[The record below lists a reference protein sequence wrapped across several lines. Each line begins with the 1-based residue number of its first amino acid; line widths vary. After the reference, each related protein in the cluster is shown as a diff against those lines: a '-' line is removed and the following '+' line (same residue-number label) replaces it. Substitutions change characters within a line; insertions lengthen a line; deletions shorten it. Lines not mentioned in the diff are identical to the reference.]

1 MDLFGNRKINRA
13 FKLENKWARNIGA
26 NRSAPRDRPI
36 ALLVFARYTESYLTW
51 QVRFDHRLQG
61 IGQEILRAC
70 HASRENLQEINL
82 SLPWAVETVKNH
94 RWIVDCMVSEPW
106 WKPPFRSSKE
116 RNFFL
121 LCNRRSEEDRCDPR
135 VHFTRLNRVDNNAI
149 FAVAQISFSFERL
162 LLDSRGTKR
171 DFRWLT
177 FGGSIVGIC
186 IYISSA
192 SERVKSRRKSTTR
205 FAWIKLESDGMIYR
219 GAIRP
224 YIFR

>member
-61 IGQEILRAC
+61 IGQEILQAC

-94 RWIVDCMVSEPW
+94 RWIVDYMACTIPSLSLSELYPW
-106 WKPPFRSSKE
+106 CRNHGENHLE
-116 RNFFL
+116 RTKLFP
-121 LCNRRSEEDRCDPR
+121 SPIDDR
-135 VHFTRLNRVDNNAI
+135 
-149 FAVAQISFSFERL
+149 
-162 LLDSRGTKR
+162 KK
-171 DFRWLT
+171 
-177 FGGSIVGIC
+177 IV
-186 IYISSA
+186 
-192 SERVKSRRKSTTR
+192 
-205 FAWIKLESDGMIYR
+205 
-219 GAIRP
+219 AIRG
-224 YIFR
+224 YILRGWIE